1 MMAVWEIR
9 FRPPRCFLRPEW
21 KEIQK
26 LLLYMCLHS
35 CNFKTL
41 LLLPGE
47 QCSCYINVCI
57 YTVYMCF
64 PSISSS
70 LHDDLAKDIFQSC

>member
-1 MMAVWEIR
+1 MAVGEMM

-47 QCSCYINVCI
+47 QCSLML
-57 YTVYMCF
+57 TQ
-64 PSISSS
+64 SQSSPEEDS
-70 LHDDLAKDIFQSC
+70 HLNKAGVNL